1 MEKTVH
7 SIIPLNASIEYGLL
21 VFYSGLI
28 QLSLLTLVYITT
40 YGAVGFLYS
49 Q

>member
-1 MEKTVH
+1 MEKTVYN
-7 SIIPLNASIEYGLL
+7 IIPLSASVEYGLL

-28 QLSLLTLVYITT
+28 QLSLLTLLYITT
-40 YGAVGFLYS
+40 YGAVDFLYS